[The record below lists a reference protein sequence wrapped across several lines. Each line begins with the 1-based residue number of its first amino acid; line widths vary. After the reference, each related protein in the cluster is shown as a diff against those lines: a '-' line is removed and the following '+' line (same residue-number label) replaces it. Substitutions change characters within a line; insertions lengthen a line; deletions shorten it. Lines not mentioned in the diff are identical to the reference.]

1 MKNEIRYMI
10 AGIGLALVGFVA
22 CGGFVYTQI
31 QEYNSMMDERVVES
45 EPVVKWIKCEPIDT
59 TEIEYQ
65 QDDDVVVMETIV
77 TEIEPESQI
86 KEQESESTIV
96 YEPPFHLTEYET
108 WFVECVVAGEA
119 GGEPYEGKLAVAQCY
134 FDAMLKDGLSATEV
148 KSVYGYS
155 GWNENLANQ
164 DPKAYNEVKNAVMD
178 VFYGGKFVTDKPILY
193 FYNPAYG
200 HSDFHEAQEYWGSI
214 ANHKFFYLAEDENA
228 EWTKILLTNVN
239 EYGIIEP

>member
-10 AGIGLALVGFVA
+10 AGIGLALVGFTA
-22 CGGFVYTQI
+22 CGAFVYTQI
-31 QEYNSMMDERVVES
+31 QEYNSIMEQRVVES
-45 EPVVKWIKCEPIDT
+45 EPVVKWVKCEPINT

-65 QDDDVVVMETIV
+65 KNDDVVIMETIV
-77 TEIEPESQI
+77 TEPQVE
-86 KEQESESTIV
+86 EQKSESTIA

-148 KSVYGYS
+148 KSAYGYA
-155 GWNENLANQ
+155 GWNENLDKQ
-164 DPKAYNEVKNAVMD
+164 DRKAYDEVQNAVMD

-193 FYNPAYG
+193 FYAPAVVYSG
-200 HSDFHEAQEYWGSI
+200 FHESLNHAMTIGG
-214 ANHKFFYLAEDENA
+214 HKFFYLAEDENA
-228 EWTKILLTNVN
+228 EWTNILLTNAN